1 MFISLLNIRNLKK
14 VQKIQLKMISLSYQ
28 VEVINIKIQVMK
40 LLRGSIQGILLDQ
53 INQIYRIVKS

>member
-1 MFISLLNIRNLKK
+1 LFISLLNIRNLKK

-28 VEVINIKIQVMK
+28 AEVINIKIQVMK